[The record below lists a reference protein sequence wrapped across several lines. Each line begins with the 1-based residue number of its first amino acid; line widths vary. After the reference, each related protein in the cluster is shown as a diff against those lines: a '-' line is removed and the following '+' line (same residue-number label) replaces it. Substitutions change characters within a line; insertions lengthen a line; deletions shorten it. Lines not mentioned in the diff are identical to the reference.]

1 MMLETSAI
9 LAVLLNEPE
18 RAEFLDAIEKA
29 ESPFTTAVALGEAAM
44 ALAARTPIAPTTALQ
59 TVRAFLDQ
67 AGVSVV
73 DFVAAMAEPAVEA
86 REKFGRGRHPAALNF
101 GDCLSYG
108 AARHHRAP
116 LLFKGEDFAQTDI
129 ASALPP
135 RARS

>member
-18 RAEFLDAIEKA
+18 RAEFLARIEIAK
-29 ESPFTTAVALGEAAM
+29 SPFTSSVALSEAAM
-44 ALAARTPIAPTTALQ
+44 ALAARTLVTPTAALTA
-59 TVRAFLDQ
+59 VRAFLDE
-67 AGVSVV
+67 AGVSIV
-73 DFVAAMAEPAVEA
+73 DFVLPMAERAIEA

-108 AARHHRAP
+108 AARYYRAP
-116 LLFKGEDFAQTDI
+116 LLFKGDDFAQTDI

-135 RARS
+135 LRR